1 MTDID
6 FGRTASD
13 YAQHRAGFPSE
24 LFRRLQPFAV
34 GLPGQRLLD
43 IGTGTGSLARG
54 FAARGGYVVALDRAL
69 PLLAAACDLAGKEGV
84 DLKPVQAV
92 AEALP
97 LASASLDVV
106 SAGQC
111 WHWFDRHQAAA
122 EVFRVLKPGGK
133 LVIAHFDWLPLPG
146 NVVQATEELI
156 KSYNPA
162 WADLPVLKLSGST
175 GIYRDWFID
184 MALGGFVDIESFSFD
199 VESPYSHEDWR
210 GRIRASAGV
219 AAAGLASK
227 TIAAFDDDLAR
238 VLRERFPD
246 DPLHVPHRVFAL
258 VARKPV
264 N

>member
-1 MTDID
+1 MTNID

-13 YAQHRAGFPSE
+13 YARHRAGFPLV
-24 LFRRLQPFAV
+24 LFRRLQTFAI
-34 GLPGQRLLD
+34 GLPNQRVLD
-43 IGTGTGSLARG
+43 IGSGTGSLARG
-54 FAARGGYVVALDRAL
+54 FAASGGQVVALDRAAPL
-69 PLLAAACDLAGKEGV
+69 LLAACELAEKEGV
-84 DLKPVQAV
+84 KLMPVRAV

-97 LASASLDVV
+97 LAAAVFDVV

-111 WHWFDRHQAAA
+111 WHWFQRQQAAG
-122 EVFRVLKPGGK
+122 EVFRVLRPGGK
-133 LVIAHFDWLPLPG
+133 LVITHFDWLPLPG
-146 NVVQATEELI
+146 TVVQATEELI
-156 KSYNPA
+156 KTYNPA

-184 MALGGFVDIESFSFD
+184 VAFGGFVDIESFSFD
-199 VESPYSHEDWR
+199 VEVPYSHEDWR

-238 VLRERFPD
+238 LLRHRFPEE
-246 DPLHVPHRVFAL
+246 PLRVPHRVFAL
-258 VARKPV
+258 IAHKPM